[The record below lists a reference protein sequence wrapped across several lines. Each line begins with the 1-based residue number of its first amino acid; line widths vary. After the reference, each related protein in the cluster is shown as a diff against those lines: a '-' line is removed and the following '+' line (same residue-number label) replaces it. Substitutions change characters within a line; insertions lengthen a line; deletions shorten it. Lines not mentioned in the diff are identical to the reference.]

1 MLMLATR
8 ALTKW
13 AYVNDRVSA
22 IFSFMT
28 LPLKPIRT
36 VTFSFC
42 SIKASGEWHFILAQD
57 ELLWKVPVF
66 ALGRVGSEFR
76 QKLTTTR
83 GIQQESFP

>member
-8 ALTKW
+8 SLTKW
-13 AYVNDRVSA
+13 AYINDRVSA

-28 LPLKPIRT
+28 LLLRLIRA

-42 SIKASGEWHFILAQD
+42 FIKASGEWHFLLAQD

-83 GIQQESFP
+83 DIQQESFP

>member
-1 MLMLATR
+1 MLATR

-13 AYVNDRVSA
+13 AYVNDWVSA

-28 LPLKPIRT
+28 LPLRPIKA

-57 ELLWKVPVF
+57 ELL
-66 ALGRVGSEFR
+66 
-76 QKLTTTR
+76 
-83 GIQQESFP
+83 

>member
-13 AYVNDRVSA
+13 AYINDRVSA

-28 LPLKPIRT
+28 LPLRPIKA

-42 SIKASGEWHFILAQD
+42 SIKASGEWHFLLAQD
-57 ELLWKVPVF
+57 ELLWKVPVS

-83 GIQQESFP
+83 DIQQESFP